1 MSRPESELFL
11 QAVHMLVT
19 DEERQLLD
27 EAGQRCGVSIAD
39 FALMA
44 ALSAARQI
52 VPQACQPGHAGDVET
67 ALPGLF
73 DGKGEK

>member
-1 MSRPESELFL
+1 MSRPDSDLFL
-11 QAVHMLVT
+11 QGVHMLVT
-19 DEERQLLD
+19 DEERLLLH

-52 VPQACQPGHAGDVET
+52 VPKACQPSEAGLVET

-73 DGKGEK
+73 DGKEGG